1 MRRSSKY
8 TALALLVSSFGP
20 AALQAADG
28 IVSHEASSSDDSPHL
43 ALAHPSR
50 ADERHARVVARR
62 MKELLERSKR
72 AV

>member
-28 IVSHEASSSDDSPHL
+28 VIAHDSL
-43 ALAHPSR
+43 STAATFRKPSR
-50 ADERHARVVARR
+50 AEDRHNRVVARR
-62 MKELLERSKR
+62 MKELLERSKH
-72 AV
+72 A